1 MPSPTAPWRLGLQ
14 PDISAEAVYQPF
26 RDLLKSHLPMTQEEL
41 AKEIDR
47 DRTTVNRWK
56 SERSSEPKAG
66 LSSQRSVINAVRT
79 RLLAIRRQTDRVERL
94 IKALEG
100 VGTAQRKHSKRLDSE
115 SLGKLSAA
123 NDGVRALLGQADE

>member
-1 MPSPTAPWRLGLQ
+1 MPRPTAPWRLGLQ

-41 AKEIDR
+41 ATEIGR

-56 SERSSEPKAG
+56 SERSSEWKAG

-79 RLLAIRRQTDRVERL
+79 RLLAMQRQTDRVERL
-94 IKALEG
+94 IEALEG
-100 VGTAQRKHSKRLDSE
+100 VGTAQREHSKRLDSE
-115 SLGKLSAA
+115 SLDELTAA
-123 NDGVRALLGQADE
+123 NDKVRDLLNPDDD